1 MGACRPLCPL
11 CRLARGG
18 LASGL
23 APRGWRRHT
32 ISAPLLRYYSMDILF
47 FITLLIVGL
56 AIHEATRRH
65 GRP

>member
-1 MGACRPLCPL
+1 MGACRPLYPL
-11 CRLARGG
+11 FRLARGG

-23 APRGWRRHT
+23 APRGWRRRT
-32 ISAPLLRYYSMDILF
+32 ISAPLLRYYDMEMLLF
-47 FITLLIVGL
+47 FVLLVVGL